1 MSGYSLCRRCPLQ
14 HIVMLAILERLPV
27 NDLDD
32 TGSGESDQAALFEFA
47 QRSAYGLNRD
57 RQIVAAIRGHDR
69 RDEPRKDRI
78 AMNAKPPPRS
88 RLQGDGRAVGL
99 VEVGQ
104 NVEGA
109 FLVRPAD
116 LG

>member
-1 MSGYSLCRRCPLQ
+1 MSGYSLCRRCPQQ

-57 RQIVAAIRGHDR
+57 RQIVRNVVS
-69 RDEPRKDRI
+69 RD
-78 AMNAKPPPRS
+78 
-88 RLQGDGRAVGL
+88 G
-99 VEVGQ
+99 
-104 NVEGA
+104 
-109 FLVRPAD
+109 
-116 LG
+116 